1 MQVHQ
6 LHDEQDLTKETNAKW
21 MERRAKAV
29 PKGVAHACPIFAER
43 AENSEVW
50 DVEGTR
56 YIDFAG
62 GIAVMNTGHVHP
74 KITAAAQ
81 KQTEL
86 FSHTA
91 FQVMPYKPY
100 IELAER
106 LNKLAPGPSEKKT
119 VFFTSGAEAVE
130 NSVKIARAFTGRP
143 GVITFVGGYHG
154 RSMMTLAMTGKVDPY
169 KRDFGPF
176 PGNVYHAPFP
186 MEAHGVT
193 TQDSLNAIHNMFKA
207 DIEAE
212 QVAAIV
218 LEPVQ
223 GEGGFYQAPAELM
236 TGLREICNKYGILL
250 IADEVQSGFGRTG
263 KLFAMEHYDIEVD
276 MITTAKS
283 LASGY
288 PLSGVIGKAEI
299 MDAPNPGGLGGT
311 YGGNPVS
318 CAAALAVIDVIE
330 EENLLERSTQLGEMI
345 VDRVNAIKA
354 HKDIKIIG
362 DVRTLGAMTAFE
374 LVDHD
379 GKPSPELTK
388 ALTTKALEKQLI
400 LLSCG
405 TFGNTIRVLVP
416 LTVSDEVLNE
426 GLAIIVEIIKELN

>member
-6 LHDEQDLTKETNAKW
+6 LHDEKELSKETNAEW

-50 DVEGTR
+50 DVEGKR

-106 LNKLAPGPSEKKT
+106 LNELAPGPTEKKT

-186 MEAHGVT
+186 MEAHGIT

-223 GEGGFYQAPAELM
+223 GEGGFYQAPHDLM
-236 TGLREICNKYGILL
+236 TGLREICDKYGILL

-263 KLFAMEHYDIEVD
+263 KLFAMEHYDIEAD

-318 CAAALAVIDVIE
+318 CAAALAVIEVIE
-330 EENLLERSTQLGEMI
+330 EENLLERSTQLGQMI
-345 VDRVNAIKA
+345 IDRINAIKA
-354 HKDIKIIG
+354 HKNIKIIG

-374 LVDHD
+374 LIDHD
-379 GKPSPELTK
+379 GKPCPVLTK
-388 ALTTKALEKQLI
+388 ALTTKSLEKQLI

-426 GLAIIVEIIKELN
+426 GLAIIEEVIHELN

>member
-1 MQVHQ
+1 MGIHQ
-6 LHDEQDLTKETNAKW
+6 LHDEQDLNTETNAEW
-21 MERRAKAV
+21 MERRKNAV
-29 PKGVAHACPIFAER
+29 PKGVGHACPIFAER

-50 DVEGTR
+50 DIEGTR

-106 LNKLAPGPSEKKT
+106 LNELAPGPSEKKT

-130 NSVKIARAFTGRP
+130 NSIKIARSYTGRT

-154 RSMMTLAMTGKVDPY
+154 RSMLTLAMTGKVDPY

-176 PGNVYHAPFP
+176 PGNIYHVPFP
-186 MEAHGVT
+186 MEAHNVT
-193 TQDSLNAIHNMFKA
+193 TQDSLEAIHNIFKA
-207 DIEAE
+207 DIAAE
-212 QVAAIV
+212 HVAAIV

-236 TGLREICNKYGILL
+236 TALRELCDEHGILL

-263 KLFAMEHYDIEVD
+263 KLYAMEHYDVEAD

-299 MDAPNPGGLGGT
+299 MDSPNPGGLGGT
-311 YGGNPVS
+311 YGGNPVA

-330 EENLLERSTQLGEMI
+330 EENLLERSTVLGKMI
-345 VDRVNAIKA
+345 VDHVNNIKA
-354 HKDIKIIG
+354 KKEIKIIG

-374 LVDHD
+374 LLDHE
-379 GKPSPELTK
+379 GNPSPDLAK
-388 ALTTKALEKQLI
+388 AMTTKALEKNLI

-405 TFGNTIRVLVP
+405 TFGNTIRILVP
-416 LTVSDEVLNE
+416 LTVSDEILNE
-426 GLAIIVEIIKELN
+426 GLAIIEEIILELN

>member
-1 MQVHQ
+1 MQLHQ
-6 LHDEQDLTKETNAKW
+6 LHDEQDSVKETNTEW
-21 MERRAKAV
+21 MERRTKAI
-29 PKGVAHACPIFAER
+29 PKGLGHACPIFAER

-74 KITAAAQ
+74 KVTAAVQ
-81 KQTEL
+81 KQSEL

-106 LNKLAPGPSEKKT
+106 LNQLAPGASEKKSI
-119 VFFTSGAEAVE
+119 FFSTGAEAVE
-130 NSVKIARAFTGRP
+130 NAVKIARAYTKRP
-143 GVITFVGGYHG
+143 GVIAFIGGFHG

-176 PGNVYHAPFP
+176 PGNVYHAPYP
-186 MEAHGVT
+186 MEAHNVT
-193 TQDSLNAIHNMFKA
+193 SQDSLDAIHKIFKA

-236 TGLREICNKYGILL
+236 NGLRELCNKYGIVL
-250 IADEVQSGFGRTG
+250 IADEVQSGIGRTG
-263 KLFAMEHYDIEVD
+263 KLFAMEHYDIEAD
-276 MITTAKS
+276 LITTAKS

-311 YGGNPVS
+311 YGGNPVA
-318 CAAALAVIDVIE
+318 CAAALAVLDVIE
-330 EENLLERSTQLGEMI
+330 EENLLERSNQLGKMI
-345 VDRVNAIKA
+345 VNHVNVIKA
-354 HKDIKIIG
+354 HKDISIIG
-362 DVRTLGAMTAFE
+362 DVRTIGAMTAFE
-374 LVDHD
+374 LLDHN
-379 GKPSPELTK
+379 GKPSAELAK
-388 ALTTKALEKQLI
+388 AVTTKALEKNLI

-405 TFGNTIRVLVP
+405 VFGNTIRILVP

-426 GLAIIVEIIKELN
+426 GLATIEEVIHELS

>member
-6 LHDEQDLTKETNAKW
+6 LHDDKDVSKETNADW
-21 MERRAKAV
+21 MERRNNAV
-29 PKGVAHACPIFAER
+29 PKGVGHACPIFADR

-50 DVEGTR
+50 DVEGSR

-74 KITAAAQ
+74 KITAAVQ

-91 FQVMPYKPY
+91 FQVMPYRPY

-106 LNKLAPGPSEKKT
+106 LNELAPGPTVKKT

-130 NSVKIARAFTGRP
+130 NSVKIARSFTGRP
-143 GVITFVGGYHG
+143 GIITFVGGYHG

-169 KRDFGPF
+169 KLGFGPF
-176 PGNVYHAPFP
+176 PSSVYHVPFP
-186 MEAHGVT
+186 MKAHNVT
-193 TQDSLNAIHNMFKA
+193 TEDSINAIHNLFKA
-207 DIEAE
+207 DIEAK

-236 TGLREICNKYGILL
+236 TALREICDEHGILL

-263 KLFAMEHYDIEVD
+263 KLFAMEHYEVEAD

-288 PLSGVIGKAEI
+288 PLSGVIGKTEI

-318 CAAALAVIDVIE
+318 CAAGLAVLEVME
-330 EENLLERSTQLGEMI
+330 EENLLARSTELGEI
-345 VDRVNAIKA
+345 ITARLNTIKA
-354 HKDIKIIG
+354 KEEINIIG

-379 GKPSPELTK
+379 GKPSPTLTK
-388 ALTTKALEKQLI
+388 AMTTKALEKKLV

-405 TFGNTIRVLVP
+405 TFGNTIRILVP
-416 LTVSDEVLNE
+416 LTVSDDVLNE
-426 GLAIIVEIIKELN
+426 GLAIIEEVIHELN

>member
-6 LHDEQDLTKETNAKW
+6 LHDEKNLVTETNAEW
-21 MERRAKAV
+21 MERRTKAI
-29 PKGVAHACPIFAER
+29 PKGLGHACPIFAER
-43 AENSEVW
+43 AENSEIW
-50 DVEGTR
+50 DVEGKR

-74 KITAAAQ
+74 KVTAAVQ

-106 LNKLAPGPSEKKT
+106 LNELAPGPTPKKSI
-119 VFFTSGAEAVE
+119 FFSSGAEAVE
-130 NSVKIARAFTGRP
+130 NAVKIARAHTKRP
-143 GVITFVGGYHG
+143 GVITFIGGFHG

-176 PGNVYHAPFP
+176 PGNVYHVPYP
-186 MEAHGVT
+186 MAAHNVT
-193 TQDSLNAIHNMFKA
+193 SQDSLDAIHKIFKA

-236 TGLREICNKYGILL
+236 NALRELCDKYGILL
-250 IADEVQSGFGRTG
+250 IADEVQTGIGRTG
-263 KLFAMEHYDIEVD
+263 KLFAMEHYNVEADL
-276 MITTAKS
+276 MTTAKS

-288 PLSGVIGKAEI
+288 PLSGVIGKADI

-311 YGGNPVS
+311 YGGNPVA
-318 CAAALAVIDVIE
+318 CAAALAVLDIVE
-330 EENLLERSTQLGEMI
+330 KENLLERSNQLGEMI
-345 VDRVNAIKA
+345 VNRINTIKA
-354 HKDIKIIG
+354 QKDISIIG
-362 DVRTLGAMTAFE
+362 EIRTIGAMSAFE
-374 LVDHD
+374 LLDEN
-379 GKPSPELTK
+379 GKPSPELAK
-388 ALTTKALEKQLI
+388 AMTTKALEKNLI

-405 TFGNTIRVLVP
+405 TFGNTIRILVP
-416 LTVSDEVLNE
+416 LTVSDMVLNE
-426 GLAIIVEIIKELN
+426 GLAIIEEIIHELN

>member
-1 MQVHQ
+1 MQIHQ
-6 LHDEQDLTKETNAKW
+6 LHDEQDSVKETNAEW
-21 MERRAKAV
+21 MERRTKAI
-29 PKGVAHACPIFAER
+29 PKGLGHACPIFAER
-43 AENSEVW
+43 AENSEIW

-81 KQTEL
+81 KQCEL

-106 LNKLAPGPSEKKT
+106 LNELAPGASEKKSI
-119 VFFTSGAEAVE
+119 FFSTGAEAVE
-130 NSVKIARAFTGRP
+130 NAVKIARAHTKRP
-143 GVITFVGGYHG
+143 GVITFIGGFHG

-176 PGNVYHAPFP
+176 PGNVFHAPYP
-186 MEAHGVT
+186 MEAHNVT
-193 TQDSLNAIHNMFKA
+193 SQDSLDAIHKIFKA

-236 TGLREICNKYGILL
+236 NGLRELCDKYGILL
-250 IADEVQSGFGRTG
+250 IADEVQSGIGRTG
-263 KLFAMEHYDIEVD
+263 KLFAMEHYDVEAD

-311 YGGNPVS
+311 YGGNPVA
-318 CAAALAVIDVIE
+318 CAAALAVLDVIE
-330 EENLLERSTQLGEMI
+330 EENLLERSDQLGEMI
-345 VDRVNAIKA
+345 VKHVNAIKA
-354 HKDIKIIG
+354 QKDITIIG

-374 LVDHD
+374 LLDHD
-379 GKPSPELTK
+379 GKPSAELAK
-388 ALTTKALEKQLI
+388 AMTTKALENNLI

-405 TFGNTIRVLVP
+405 TFGNTIRILVP
-416 LTVSDEVLNE
+416 LTVSDSVLNE
-426 GLAIIVEIIKELN
+426 GLATIESIIHELN